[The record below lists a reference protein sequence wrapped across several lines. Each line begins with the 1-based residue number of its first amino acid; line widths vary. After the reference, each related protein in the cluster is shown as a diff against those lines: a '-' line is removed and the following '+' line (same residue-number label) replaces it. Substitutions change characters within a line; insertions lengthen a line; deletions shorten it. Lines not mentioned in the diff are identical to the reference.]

1 MPSRKKSDKKKG
13 VRPMFDQQQ
22 DQQRQQPVTDSATM
36 TMDPLP
42 TTTRSNIHQSQ
53 QRLLTEMEA
62 HLKRMKDEEE
72 ITQLQ
77 NELNQLAKEFSGDS
91 EYGNVSTRTRSMPI
105 KTSAVTTKR
114 GSKMK
119 QMQEDVPTPGS
130 SASLSDDSAYY
141 ATTTTTSTK
150 LVAPDSPPPWWKTRT
165 SSDANYIDPE
175 NEVLRRVKASKK
187 CLKIMADEAE
197 EKNKPSLIEQA
208 IAMVTSPLPEHAFT
222 LRTFALAM
230 LLFVALPLALFLTT
244 AIVVP
249 LIAIIVLFVAP
260 PIFFIGIVALPMIY
274 IYTRARHTLD
284 GWLTEPTSNDD

>member
-62 HLKRMKDEEE
+62 HLKRMKDDEE
-72 ITQLQ
+72 IAQLQ

-114 GSKMK
+114 GSKNK

-175 NEVLRRVKASKK
+175 KEVLRRVKASKK

-208 IAMVTSPLPEHAFT
+208 IAMVTSPLPERAFT

-284 GWLTEPTSNDD
+284 GWLTEPSSNDD